1 MSSVDNIRAIA
12 ATLPTRDA
20 LLHATIELQRKI
32 EAQQDTLEK
41 QARII
46 DEKSVTIDKNEEIID
61 KKSMVIEEQQSRINT
76 LEEYLRLSKANRF
89 GPSSE
94 QKNDRQGDLFN
105 EAELLSD
112 SGDQIDELEQASE
125 PEEPKKKKKKKT
137 GNKGLSSSLP
147 RVQVRL
153 ELTEEERQGAI
164 NTFYV
169 LVKEELDITPAK
181 VQVIEYLQ
189 ERAVF
194 ADEQGKRSIVSAQRE
209 TRILG
214 KAVASISLLAWLIV
228 SKYADGLPLYRLE
241 GILKRYGGEITR
253 TTLANWLIRLA
264 PRLSPLLERL
274 RYHQWQADYLQGDET
289 RMQVLKEPG
298 YSATTDKWMWVIR
311 GGPPGQPVVLFE
323 YDKSRGGEV
332 AARLLEGFQGRYFQS
347 DGYSGYNPVCVAK
360 KIVRLGCWDH
370 VRRKFNDAIKAQPT
384 TKNKSV
390 SKATMGLSLI
400 NALYRIERQIKLLS
414 DDEKLEQRQ
423 LRSLPALA
431 KLKAWLEDNAH
442 KTASGSLTRT
452 AMNYALNQWPHLI
465 NYCEAG
471 PLKISNVLAENAIRP
486 FVVGRKAWMFAD
498 TPAGARASA
507 CYFSLI
513 ETAKANDVEPY
524 QYLLHVL
531 QNISTADTD
540 EALDALL
547 PWNMK

>member
-1 MSSVDNIRAIA
+1 MSSVDKIRVIA

-20 LLHATIELQRKI
+20 LLQATIELQRKI
-32 EAQQDTLEK
+32 EEQQKELDKQTSLIEK
-41 QARII
+41 
-46 DEKSVTIDKNEEIID
+46 KVEIID
-61 KKSMVIEEQQSRINT
+61 KKSMVIEQQQSRIIT
-76 LEEYLRLSKANRF
+76 LEEYLRLSRANRF
-89 GPSSE
+89 GRSSE
-94 QKNDRQGDLFN
+94 KNDRQGELFN

-112 SGDQIDELEQASE
+112 SGDQIDALEQASE
-125 PEEPKKKKKKKT
+125 PEQQKKKRKT
-137 GNKGLSSSLP
+137 GNKGLSPSLP
-147 RVQVRL
+147 RVQVHL
-153 ELTEEERQGAI
+153 ELTEEEKQGAI

-189 ERAVF
+189 QRAVF
-194 ADEQGKRSIVSAQRE
+194 ADEQGKRNIVSAKRE
-209 TRILG
+209 TRVLG
-214 KAVASISLLAWLIV
+214 KAVASVSLLAWLIV

-264 PRLSPLLERL
+264 PRLTPLLERL
-274 RYHQWQADYLQGDET
+274 RHHQLQADYLQGDET

-298 YSATTDKWMWVIR
+298 YSATGDKWMWVIR

-323 YDKSRGGEV
+323 YDKSRGGKV
-332 AARLLEGFQGRYFQS
+332 ATRLLESFQGRYFQS

-360 KIVRLGCWDH
+360 NIIRLGCWDH
-370 VRRKFNDAIKAQPT
+370 ARRKFKEAIKAQPSG
-384 TKNKSV
+384 KNKSV

-400 NALYRIERQIKLLS
+400 NALYRIEREIKLLTE
-414 DDEKLEQRQ
+414 DEKLEQRQ
-423 LRSLPALA
+423 KRSLPALA
-431 KLKAWLEDNAH
+431 KLKAWLETNAP
-442 KTASGSLTRT
+442 KTASDSLTRT
-452 AMNYALNQWPHLI
+452 AMNYSLNQWPHLI
-465 NYCEAG
+465 RYCDAG
-471 PLKISNVLAENAIRP
+471 HLHISNVLAENAIRP

-498 TPAGARASA
+498 TPAGANASA
-507 CYFSLI
+507 LYFSLI

-531 QNISTADTD
+531 KNISAADTD